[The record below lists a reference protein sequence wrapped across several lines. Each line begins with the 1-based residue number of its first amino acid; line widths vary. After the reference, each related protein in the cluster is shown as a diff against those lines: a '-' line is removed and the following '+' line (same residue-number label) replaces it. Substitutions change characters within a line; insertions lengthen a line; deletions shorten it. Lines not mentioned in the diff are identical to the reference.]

1 MGSRLELQTELES
14 FTKPAYFQP
23 PSNVKM
29 PHPCIVYSKR
39 SKLPL
44 RADNIVYKNTTA
56 YQVTIVEKDPDS
68 TIGDRIVEH
77 FQYASIESTFIIDN
91 LYHTIINLY
100 F

>member
-1 MGSRLELQTELES
+1 MGSRFELQTRLES
-14 FTKPAYFQP
+14 FTKPVYFQP

-29 PHPCIVYSKR
+29 TYPCIVYSKR

-44 RADNIVYKNTTA
+44 RADNILYKNTTA
-56 YQVTIVEKDPDS
+56 YQVTIIEKNPDS
-68 TIGDRIVEH
+68 NLDDIIVEH
-77 FQYASIESTFIIDN
+77 FQYAAIESTFIIDN